1 VKLFKKSLN
10 LHTLKYLTKIKATD
24 MKSYL
29 KFRNI
34 CTVCILGFLATSCIS
49 NVEEQQEEL
58 INADAKV
65 SYTNDVKP
73 IMDARCLSCH
83 GAGGNFPE
91 LKNYT
96 EVSTHAVSVKD
107 EVASGRMP
115 RGAALTAAQVKSIV
129 DWVNEGALDN

>member
-1 VKLFKKSLN
+1 MLNIKLRIVF
-10 LHTLKYLTKIKATD
+10 AV
-24 MKSYL
+24 
-29 KFRNI
+29 F
-34 CTVCILGFLATSCIS
+34 ILGVFSTACIS

-58 INADAKV
+58 INAEAKV
-65 SYTNDVKP
+65 SYINTVKP

-83 GAGGNFPE
+83 NAGGNFPE

-96 EVSTHAVSVKD
+96 EVSTYAIIVKN

-129 DWVNEGALDN
+129 DWVDEGALDN